1 MENEFQDGK
10 TEVIEA
16 WYMDDSEEDQRLPHH
31 REPKEFIPI
40 EKLTELGVISWR
52 LNPDNWENDENL
64 RRIREARGY
73 SYVDICDVCPEK
85 LPNYET
91 KIKNFFEEHLH
102 TDEEIRYCL
111 EGSGY
116 FDVRDQNDQWI
127 RIAVKKGGM
136 IVLPAGM
143 YHRFTLDTDNY
154 IKAMR
159 LFVGDPVWT
168 PYNRPHDHL
177 PERGGVLGWEGHGP
191 DGGGGG
197 GGGHCEGGGGGPPPF
212 LTKTYDLVEEAST
225 DGVVSWSRAGNSFVV
240 WDPHVFADLLLP
252 RLFKHNN
259 FSSFVRQLNTYGFRK
274 VDPDRWEFANEGFL
288 RGQRHLLKTIKR
300 RKPPSNAP
308 SSQQQSL
315 TSCLEVGEFGFEEE
329 IDRLKR
335 DKNILITEVVK
346 LRQEQQATKDHV
358 KAMED
363 RLRAAEQKQVQMMG
377 FLARAMRNPEFF
389 QQLAQQ
395 KEKRKELED
404 AISKKRRRPIDNVPF
419 YSPGETSQ
427 AEQLDSS
434 YLFDSGV
441 LNEFSEP
448 GIPEL
453 ENLAVNIQDL
463 GKDRVDGERQYEA
476 NGQAELGDDFW
487 ADLLVEDFGS
497 KEEQSELEAKIEGID
512 ELAQQLGYLSSTS
525 PK

>member
-1 MENEFQDGK
+1 
-10 TEVIEA
+10 
-16 WYMDDSEEDQRLPHH
+16 MDPAVAAAGGIVKEEM
-31 REPKEFIPI
+31 
-40 EKLTELGVISWR
+40 
-52 LNPDNWENDENL
+52 
-64 RRIREARGY
+64 
-73 SYVDICDVCPEK
+73 
-85 LPNYET
+85 
-91 KIKNFFEEHLH
+91 
-102 TDEEIRYCL
+102 L
-111 EGSGY
+111 ES
-116 FDVRDQNDQWI
+116 QQQQ
-127 RIAVKKGGM
+127 
-136 IVLPAGM
+136 
-143 YHRFTLDTDNY
+143 
-154 IKAMR
+154 
-159 LFVGDPVWT
+159 
-168 PYNRPHDHL
+168 
-177 PERGGVLGWEGHGP
+177 

-197 GGGHCEGGGGGPPPF
+197 GAAPRPMEGLHEVGPPPF
-212 LTKTYDLVEEAST
+212 LTKTYDLVEDPAT

-259 FSSFVRQLNTYGFRK
+259 FSSFVRQLNTYLDGTRYWMKYKNEIGFRK

-308 SSQQQSL
+308 PSQQQSL

-358 KAMED
+358 KAMEG

-419 YSPGETSQ
+419 YDPGETSQ
-427 AEQLDSS
+427 TEQLDSP

-463 GKDRVDGERQYEA
+463 GKDKVDEERQNQA

-487 ADLLVEDFGS
+487 AELLVEDFAG
-497 KEEQSELEAKIEGID
+497 KEEQSELDGKIDGID

>member
-1 MENEFQDGK
+1 MDPAAAGIVKEEMLETQHQQQQRQEDGVVAAAAAPRPMEGLH
-10 TEVIEA
+10 EV
-16 WYMDDSEEDQRLPHH
+16 
-31 REPKEFIPI
+31 
-40 EKLTELGVISWR
+40 
-52 LNPDNWENDENL
+52 
-64 RRIREARGY
+64 
-73 SYVDICDVCPEK
+73 
-85 LPNYET
+85 
-91 KIKNFFEEHLH
+91 
-102 TDEEIRYCL
+102 
-111 EGSGY
+111 
-116 FDVRDQNDQWI
+116 
-127 RIAVKKGGM
+127 
-136 IVLPAGM
+136 
-143 YHRFTLDTDNY
+143 
-154 IKAMR
+154 
-159 LFVGDPVWT
+159 
-168 PYNRPHDHL
+168 
-177 PERGGVLGWEGHGP
+177 
-191 DGGGGG
+191 
-197 GGGHCEGGGGGPPPF
+197 GPPPF
-212 LTKTYDLVEEAST
+212 LTKTYDLVEDAAT

-308 SSQQQSL
+308 PSQQQSL

-419 YSPGETSQ
+419 YDPGETSQ
-427 AEQLDSS
+427 TEQLDSP

-441 LNEFSEP
+441 LNELSEP
-448 GIPEL
+448 GIPVL

-463 GKDRVDGERQYEA
+463 GKGKVDEERQNQA

-487 ADLLVEDFGS
+487 AELLVEDFTG
-497 KEEQSELEAKIEGID
+497 KEEQSELDGKIDGID
-512 ELAQQLGYLSSTS
+512 ELAQQLGNVVWMYR
-525 PK
+525 PV